1 MPPSELARVIPID
14 DSRRKDT
21 EVPHEHGRGDVHGVD
36 DVIERML
43 GTVPTTPGCDR
54 NRLRECIEATQA
66 VAHAAMACADACL
79 AEEMVEDLTG
89 CVRTLLTTADICE
102 TTARVL
108 SRRAGSDP
116 VVVRAL
122 LTACWTACRAGCE
135 VSEEFAPIHYHCQVC
150 TRACRS
156 GERACRALLASL
168 Q

>member
-1 MPPSELARVIPID
+1 MSPIPQPELAPVIPID
-14 DSRRKDT
+14 SRREGTLD
-21 EVPHEHGRGDVHGVD
+21 E
-36 DVIERML
+36 VIERML
-43 GTVPTTPGCDR
+43 AAVPTRSGWDR
-54 NRLRECIEATQA
+54 VRLRDCIEAAQA
-66 VAHAAMACADACL
+66 VAQAAMACADACL
-79 AEEMVEDLTG
+79 AEERVEDLTG

-122 LTACWTACRAGCE
+122 LTACWTACRAGRE

-150 TRACRS
+150 ARACHF
-156 GERACRALLASL
+156 GERACRALLTSL

>member
-1 MPPSELARVIPID
+1 MPPPELGRGIAI
-14 DSRRKDT
+14 DSRCEDPGSLG
-21 EVPHEHGRGDVHGVD
+21 EDGAD

-43 GTVPTTPGCDR
+43 AAVPAGPGCDR
-54 NRLRECIEATQA
+54 DRLRDCSEATQA
-66 VAHAAMACADACL
+66 VAQAATTCADACL
-79 AEEMVEDLTG
+79 AEEMVEELVD

-108 SRRAGSDP
+108 SRRAGADP

-122 LTACWTACRAGCE
+122 VTACWTACRAARQ
-135 VSEEFAPIHYHCQVC
+135 VSEEYAPIHYHCQMC
-150 TRACRS
+150 ARACRS

>member
-1 MPPSELARVIPID
+1 M
-14 DSRRKDT
+14 
-21 EVPHEHGRGDVHGVD
+21 D

-43 GTVPTTPGCDR
+43 AAVPVRSGC
-54 NRLRECIEATQA
+54 NQVLLRDCIEATQT
-66 VAHAAMACADACL
+66 VAQAATACADACL
-79 AEEMVEDLTG
+79 AEAVIDELTD

-102 TTARVL
+102 ATTRVL

-122 LTACWTACRAGCE
+122 LTACWTACRAARE
-135 VSEEFAPIHYHCQVC
+135 ASEEFAPIHYHCQVC
-150 TRACRS
+150 ARACRL

>member
-1 MPPSELARVIPID
+1 
-14 DSRRKDT
+14 
-21 EVPHEHGRGDVHGVD
+21 
-36 DVIERML
+36 
-43 GTVPTTPGCDR
+43 
-54 NRLRECIEATQA
+54 
-66 VAHAAMACADACL
+66 MACADACL

-108 SRRAGSDP
+108 SRRAGSDQ

-122 LTACWTACRAGCE
+122 LTACWTACQAGRE

-150 TRACRS
+150 ARACRF
-156 GERACRALLASL
+156 GERACRALLTSL